1 MKIAIVG
8 YGKMGQLI
16 EEIIHESSDHEVSNI
31 ICRDEHDPLTAES
44 LEDVDVAIDFSHG
57 SLMEEH
63 VKLYCQAGVSAI
75 IGTTGWNTYDTT
87 LIDMVEDAG
96 ISVIVGSNFSAG
108 TQSFI
113 QVVRDTAERLT
124 AIGGYDVY
132 IQDVHHAHKAD
143 SPSGTARTIA
153 EAVLE
158 TFPSKTDVTYGQV
171 EGQIAPETLQVVS
184 VRGGLNAGLHQ
195 VTFDG
200 PDDSI
205 TLTHAA
211 HSRRG
216 FAAGAVAAIDE
227 LKQYTGWTRYEDLF
241 KKERV

>member
-1 MKIAIVG
+1 MKVVIVG
-8 YGKMGQLI
+8 YGKMGRLI
-16 EEIIHESSDHEVSNI
+16 EEIINESGEHEVGAI
-31 ICRDEHDPLTAES
+31 ACRDENDPLTPEVLQGIDA
-44 LEDVDVAIDFSHG
+44 AIDFSHG

-63 VKLYCQAGVSAI
+63 LKLYAQAGVPAI
-75 IGTTGWNTYDTT
+75 IGTTGWNTYDTA
-87 LIDMVEDAG
+87 LIDMVGDAG

-113 QVVRDTAERLT
+113 NVVRDTARRLSS
-124 AIGGYDVY
+124 IGGYDVY
-132 IQDVHHAHKAD
+132 IQDIHHAHKAD

-158 TFPSKTDVTYGQV
+158 AFPSKTEIVYGQV
-171 EGQIAPETLQVVS
+171 EGQIAPEMLQVVS
-184 VRGGLNAGLHQ
+184 VRGGINAGLHQ

-216 FAAGAVAAIDE
+216 FAAGAVTALSE
-227 LKQYTGWTRYEDLF
+227 LARHTGWIRYEDLF
-241 KKERV
+241 QKENV